1 MFAKNV
7 GEPTDGPQ
15 WAEPRFSYT
24 PISPSAQKLRGY
36 YQSSRYF
43 AEYADE
49 FRQLFKSGPPLSSN
63 VCVIHI
69 RLGDYFRGK
78 NKTLHGI
85 LTPSYYERAMA
96 AMGDKEF
103 LIYSDDIIMC
113 REMPFLQGTNITFVD
128 EPDDSAALHQ
138 MSQAPNI
145 IMSNSTFSW
154 WAAFLGMPKRV
165 IAPDRWFGLRG
176 PKDTQD
182 IYEPSWEKIAV

>member
-1 MFAKNV
+1 
-7 GEPTDGPQ
+7 
-15 WAEPRFSYT
+15 
-24 PISPSAQKLRGY
+24 
-36 YQSSRYF
+36 
-43 AEYADE
+43 
-49 FRQLFKSGPPLSSN
+49 
-63 VCVIHI
+63 
-69 RLGDYFRGK
+69 
-78 NKTLHGI
+78 
-85 LTPSYYERAMA
+85 MA